1 MYAFRKIILVNL
13 IAAIIILFP
22 SYSYPCACGCN
33 VFSVGG
39 RWMMVISPGFR
50 FFWTYNYMNQ
60 NQNWNGWN
68 SAESGLNQD
77 KIIRSEFYN
86 LNALYT
92 LDRSWGLMVEA
103 PVWNRYFQTTTDDG
117 NPVSASH
124 LSLADIRLMGIY
136 TGISEDMS
144 IGIQFGLKLPTAPYN
159 LSLLDRDTQIG
170 TGTTDLLLGGY
181 SMRQQRGWGWFT
193 QVMLQHAF
201 NYKDGYRPGD
211 SFDFAVGAHYDKL
224 LSSYK
229 IVPMLQLNASF
240 RRSDSG
246 VNSDPSSTGYIRIY
260 VSPGVEINLSN
271 QIQLYGNFKI
281 PVLTHVTGFQLVAP
295 ALVDVTLGYQL

>member
-1 MYAFRKIILVNL
+1 
-13 IAAIIILFP
+13 
-22 SYSYPCACGCN
+22 
-33 VFSVGG
+33 
-39 RWMMVISPGFR
+39 MVISPGFR
-50 FFWTYNYMNQ
+50 FFWTYNYMDQ

-68 SAESGLNQD
+68 SAAPGLNQD

-124 LSLADIRLMGIY
+124 LSLADVRLMGIY

-181 SMRQQRGWGWFT
+181 WMRQQGGWGWFA
-193 QVMLQHAF
+193 QVMLQHALY
-201 NYKDGYRPGD
+201 YKDGYRPGD
-211 SFDFAVGAHYDKL
+211 NFDFATGAHYDNL
-224 LSSYK
+224 LQLYK
-229 IVPMLQLNASF
+229 IVPMLQLDVSYRTA
-240 RRSDSG
+240 DSG
-246 VNSDPSSTGYIRIY
+246 VNADPDNTGYIRIY
-260 VSPGVEINLSN
+260 ISPGVEVKLTDH
-271 QIQLYGNFKI
+271 IQLFGNLKI
-281 PVLTHVTGFQLVAP
+281 PVVAHVTGYQLVAP
-295 ALVDVTLGYQL
+295 VLVDFTIGYQF